1 MALHM
6 TCSTRRMGL
15 DGVLTAIAKVC
26 AEEVVVPPDVG
37 CCAFAGDKG
46 FRRPEMNAHALRAL
60 APAVKDCSA
69 GYSTS
74 RTCEIGLTVHG
85 GVNYRSIARLV
96 DSVAR
101 SLPERATLDFCTTG
115 RPLRVD

>member
-1 MALHM
+1 
-6 TCSTRRMGL
+6 MGL
-15 DGVLTAIAKVC
+15 DGVLTAIARDC
-26 AEEVVVPPDVG
+26 ADEVVVPPDVG

-46 FRRPEMNAHALRAL
+46 FTRPEMNAHALRAL
-60 APAVKDCSA
+60 APAIEGCSA

-96 DSVAR
+96 DGVAR
-101 SLPERATLDFCTTG
+101 SRPESAK
-115 RPLRVD
+115 VSAQSEMV

>member
-1 MALHM
+1 M
-6 TCSTRRMGL
+6 TCSTRRRGS
-15 DGVLTAIAKVC
+15 DGVLTAIAKTC

-46 FRRPEMNAHALRAL
+46 FTRLEMNAHGLRAL
-60 APAVKDCSA
+60 AAAVKDCSA

-101 SLPERATLDFCTTG
+101 SLPERATVSPRRKWCE
-115 RPLRVD
+115 R